1 MHKDP
6 KVAAFLRT
14 LQLAGSKFEH
24 VTLSKSQK
32 VLYYLLTSAELGYS
46 AVELEKRIGA
56 EYDSKFDL
64 FVPQE
69 NLLI

>member
-1 MHKDP
+1 VHKDP

-14 LQLAGSKFEH
+14 LQLSGSKFEY

-32 VLYYLLTSAELGYS
+32 VLYYLLTSSELGYS
-46 AVELEKRIGA
+46 SVELEKRVGE
-56 EYDSKFDL
+56 EYDSRFDL